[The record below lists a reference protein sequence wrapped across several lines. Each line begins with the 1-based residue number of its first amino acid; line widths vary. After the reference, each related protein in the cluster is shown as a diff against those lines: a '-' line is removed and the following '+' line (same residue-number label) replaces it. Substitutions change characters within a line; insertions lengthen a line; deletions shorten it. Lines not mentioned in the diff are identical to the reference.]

1 MATNLKKKYDQ
12 PGKRIAAN
20 QSFNIW
26 TRAENYF
33 SPIDFAMVMATG
45 IIAIAALLEGYSWLA
60 WSLFVIDVLLFVLL
74 LIFMLQRL
82 LFQWPTFIKDFKS
95 YEKGPG
101 VFTFVVAMCMIGN
114 EVILFNNWIGLGKII
129 LTFAV
134 IFWLIIN
141 YGFFFYVTT
150 TNHKKNLKE
159 GISGSWL
166 LTVVSIQAIAVL
178 TIYSAP
184 SSEAAMFVATCLFFT
199 GCVFYLY
206 LMSLIVYRISFFELH
221 AKDLGAAYW
230 INMGATAIT
239 TLAGSLLLLNG
250 KEFHL
255 IAALLPFIKGLT
267 LLFWSAGTWW
277 IPLLIMLGIWRHGV
291 RKVKPPISSS
301 GYSPTYWA
309 FVFPLGMYTACTFRL
324 SETLDLTFLKV
335 IPKYFIFFAIITWTA
350 VMIGFISHLLVK
362 EKA

>member
-1 MATNLKKKYDQ
+1 MATNLTVKHIQTKSRQSVKQ
-12 PGKRIAAN
+12 PSSLWA
-20 QSFNIW
+20 
-26 TRAENYF
+26 RAEHYF

-45 IIAIAALLEGYSWLA
+45 IIAIAALLEGYMWLA
-60 WSLFVIDVLLFVLL
+60 WSLFFIDVFLFIFL
-74 LIFMLQRL
+74 LIFLLQRC
-82 LFQWPTFIKDFKS
+82 LFQWPTLIKDFKS
-95 YEKGPG
+95 YERGPG
-101 VFTFVVAMCMIGN
+101 VFTFVIAMCMIGN
-114 EVILFNNWIGLGKII
+114 EVILFNKWMMLGKII
-129 LTFAV
+129 LTIAV

-141 YGFFFYVTT
+141 YGFFFYITT
-150 TNHKKNLKE
+150 TNHKKSLKD

-178 TIYSAP
+178 IIYCSA
-184 SSEAAMFVATCLFFT
+184 SSEAAMFIATCLFFT

-277 IPLLIMLGIWRHGV
+277 IPLLIMLGIWRHGI
-291 RKVKPPISSS
+291 RKVKPPITAS

-309 FVFPLGMYTACTFRL
+309 FVFPLGMYTASTFRL

-335 IPKYFIFFAIITWTA
+335 IPKYFIFFAIITWMA
-350 VMIGFISHLLVK
+350 VMTGFISHLIVK
-362 EKA
+362 EKS